1 MGLGALNQEEI
12 YRTYREKVLGYLIGK
27 TGNVDDAEDLC
38 GDVFEQV
45 FRSLPR
51 YDEKKASLST
61 WIYRI
66 TQYTF
71 IDYLRTKHMSEA
83 LTEEL
88 PSEIDIEEN
97 LIKEDML
104 ERLADAMKT
113 LDSEQQDIIVL
124 RYYRGY
130 SLTEISRFT
139 GISYGMVKVKH
150 GAALKALKLKL
161 E

>member
-1 MGLGALNQEEI
+1 MSLGALNPDEI
-12 YRTYREKVLGYLIGK
+12 YRTYHEKVYGYLIGK
-27 TGNVDDAEDLC
+27 TGNIEDAEDLC

-51 YDEKKASLST
+51 YDEKKSSLST

-71 IDYLRTKHMSEA
+71 IDYLRTKHPGEA

-88 PSEIDIEEN
+88 PSEIDVEEN
-97 LIKEDML
+97 IINKDML
-104 ERLADAMKT
+104 ERLAAALNT
-113 LDSEQQDIIVL
+113 LDREQQDIIVL
-124 RYYRGY
+124 RYDKGY
-130 SLTEISRFT
+130 SLTDISRLT

-150 GAALKALKLKL
+150 NAALKALKLKL